1 MKIKQ
6 TDDSR
11 RGFFLADDNGTEA
24 GKMTY
29 VWAGNNKIIIDHT
42 EIYPDYAGKGVGKL
56 LVLEAVAYARAK
68 KIKVLPLCPFAK
80 SVFDKSPEL
89 ADVLF

>member
-1 MKIKQ
+1 MNIKQ
-6 TDDSR
+6 TDDAKK
-11 RGFFLADDNGTEA
+11 GFFLADDNSAEA

-42 EIYPDYAGKGVGKL
+42 EIYSEYAGKGVGKL
-56 LVLEAVAYARAK
+56 LLLEAVAYARSK
-68 KIKVLPLCPFAK
+68 EIKVLPLCPFAK
-80 SVFDKSPEL
+80 SVFDKNPEL